1 MKKIEKLIL
10 VYFLS
15 FIGYTI
21 CYCFL
26 FHTFLFSWEKVL
38 FFRGLYLLFINTGC
52 FLSMLFFF
60 YKKKYLHFETIVSI
74 LIMCISLNLCFFVVV
89 PVTVDR
95 SLSVFILHTLEKENA
110 QNKNCNGLKKSEIQ
124 NKLVSTYILS
134 KSALAKRLTEQ
145 NIINNVQLNNND
157 CISLTKKGR
166 MTMDLFRFFGYLY
179 GVSVDKL

>member
-1 MKKIEKLIL
+1 
-10 VYFLS
+10 
-15 FIGYTI
+15 
-21 CYCFL
+21 
-26 FHTFLFSWEKVL
+26 
-38 FFRGLYLLFINTGC
+38 
-52 FLSMLFFF
+52 
-60 YKKKYLHFETIVSI
+60 
-74 LIMCISLNLCFFVVV
+74 MCISLNLCFFVVV